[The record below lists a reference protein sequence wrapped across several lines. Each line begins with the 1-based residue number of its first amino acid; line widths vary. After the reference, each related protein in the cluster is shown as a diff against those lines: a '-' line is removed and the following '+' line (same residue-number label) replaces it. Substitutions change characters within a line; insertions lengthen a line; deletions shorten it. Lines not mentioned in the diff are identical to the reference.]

1 MNMTMAPHHDR
12 GYGHHILYHHDYD
25 HHILDDRGYNHKF
38 FMTRTMMTMI
48 PTITPTLPLLSS

>member
-48 PTITPTLPLLSS
+48 PTIDPTLP